1 MPEVEW
7 STFSR
12 PLLLDASCP
21 RVQVGIPSANSW
33 LSFQSS
39 RDQALTSLF
48 TGLRRCI
55 EEVRRPAREIDAILF
70 CEGPGSTL
78 GLRAAIT
85 LVKTLGC
92 QITPNPPIFAYN
104 ALEIASILAPLSSA
118 PIIADYRQG
127 QWYLRETSGDI
138 RVIDEAEAIEVAPS
152 SQPLRQRKSW
162 KQLPETG
169 PEVDYDLS
177 RLAGLGAISPFLRS
191 VEAPSLFD
199 PRPATFRKWD
209 ESKGKKK

>member
-7 STFSR
+7 STFSC

-21 RVQVGIPSANSW
+21 RVQVGIPAVSSW

-39 RDQALTSLF
+39 REQALTSLF
-48 TGLRRCI
+48 TGFRRCI
-55 EEVRRPAREIDAILF
+55 DEVGRQAREIDAILF

-78 GLRAAIT
+78 GLRIAIT
-85 LVKTLGC
+85 LVKTLGG
-92 QITPNPPIFAYN
+92 QITPKPPLFAYN
-104 ALEIASILAPLSSA
+104 ALEVASMLASLPNA

-177 RLAGLGAISPFLRS
+177 RLAGLNAMSPFLRP
-191 VEAPSLFD
+191 VDAPNLFD
-199 PRPATFRKWD
+199 PRPATFRKWG
-209 ESKGKKK
+209 ESQKEKK